1 MMDLKA
7 LRKSC
12 GLTQV
17 ELAKKLGITQQQ
29 YSRYENYKMKI
40 KLDTFLKI
48 VEICN
53 CKIEIVKK
61 NESLQTKKRSV

>member
-1 MMDLKA
+1 MIDLKV

-12 GLTQV
+12 GFTQT

-53 CKIEIVKK
+53 CKIEIIKK
-61 NESLQTKKRSV
+61 NESLQTNKRSV

>member
-40 KLDTFLKI
+40 KIDTFKQ
-48 VEICN
+48 
-53 CKIEIVKK
+53 KK
-61 NESLQTKKRSV
+61 EVYNT